1 MLLRNQLEVHGNFLF
16 KYRGELPIALIPPG
30 LLLFYYQIKTSPD
43 FPWAD
48 FLAWY
53 KFPCLGVVLLG
64 QTIRSY
70 AIAYAAVH
78 TSGRNIHGQLAN
90 VINHTGLY
98 SCVRHPLYLGNF
110 FMALGV
116 AMLSCNAWFVLV
128 YILLFWIYYERI
140 IYAEEHFISQ
150 KFDAEM
156 QDWAT
161 RTSTFIPTFGTFR
174 KPVTPFNWKK
184 IIRQEKNGILA
195 AFGIFFIYNI
205 VQNVAINGKPFI
217 GIDFWSI
224 GFAAS
229 IVYYLVI
236 RYLNKRT
243 KILQGD

>member
-16 KYRGELPIALIPPG
+16 KYRGELPVALIVPG
-30 LLLFYYQIKTSPD
+30 LIIFYYQITTTPEFGWSE
-43 FPWAD
+43 

-53 KFPCLGVVLLG
+53 KYPCLAVVLLG
-64 QTIRSY
+64 QAIRSY

-116 AMLSCNAWFVLV
+116 AMLSCSVWFVLV
-128 YILLFWIYYERI
+128 YILVFWIYYERI

-150 KFDAEM
+150 KFNDEM
-156 QDWAT
+156 NDWAT
-161 RTSTFIPTFGTFR
+161 KTSTFIPAFSKFK
-174 KPVTPFNWKK
+174 KPESPFNWKK

-205 VQNVAINGKPFI
+205 VEKVAIYGKAFM
-217 GIDFWSI
+217 GVDFWSI
-224 GFAAS
+224 AFAAS
-229 IVYYLVI
+229 IVYYLIV
-236 RYLNKRT
+236 RYLNKKT
-243 KILQGD
+243 KVLEGD

>member
-1 MLLRNQLEVHGNFLF
+1 MEVHGNFLF
-16 KYRGELPIALIPPG
+16 KYRGELPVALIPPG
-30 LLLFYYQIKTSPD
+30 LLIFYYQITSTPGFD
-43 FPWAD
+43 WAG

-64 QTIRSY
+64 QLIRSY

-90 VINHTGLY
+90 VVNNTGLY
-98 SCVRHPLYLGNF
+98 SMVRHPLYLGNF

-116 AMLSCNAWFVLV
+116 AMLSCSVWFVLV
-128 YILLFWIYYERI
+128 YILAFWIYYERI

-150 KFDAEM
+150 KFDEQLQA
-156 QDWAT
+156 WAAK
-161 RTSTFIPTFGTFR
+161 TSTFIPSFGTFR
-174 KPVTPFNWKK
+174 KPATPFNWKK

-195 AFGIFFIYNI
+195 TFGIFFIYNL
-205 VQNVAINGKPFI
+205 VQNWTLNGKAWMGF
-217 GIDFWSI
+217 DFWSI

-236 RYLNKRT
+236 RYLNKKT
-243 KILQGD
+243 KVLEGD